1 MPLSMRWVGE
11 ADYDLLARTRLLC
24 YAGAMRELPVY
35 REKITA
41 DARAK
46 AGDFLIAERDGVAVG
61 TLTSLSMELWARG
74 AQFPCQG
81 VAYVGTIKSHRRG
94 GSSKGEKGI
103 ASQLM
108 HECLNKAR
116 ERGEVVSALM
126 PFRASFYEHFG
137 YGLAEQR
144 SEWTVPLAIMP
155 HGDFSSIRF
164 ATEKDYRGIEACRRR
179 QCERGQCDIET
190 SPAGWASRHKNEENG
205 LVIVD
210 QPQKNGPIV
219 GWMYFVDE
227 SKDGKRFIRVVE
239 HAADDHEAFVRQ
251 LRFLGSLRDQYS
263 AAIIILPGDL
273 PLNRILRE
281 DQIPHRLVEHGVAS
295 VKPYTRMQIRV
306 IDHKRWIE
314 AMKLPASISGKAT
327 IAVRECEDSDSKFRI
342 DLSGGKASVASSD
355 ASADFELSDVNW
367 ASISSGDISG
377 SRAAQLGIIQVNNA
391 SALPILDAFS
401 AGPVPFCR
409 EYF

>member
-1 MPLSMRWVGE
+1 MRWIGE

-24 YAGAMRELPVY
+24 YSGAMKELTVY
-35 REKITA
+35 REKIEL

-46 AGDFLIAERDGVAVG
+46 AGDFLLAERDGQALG
-61 TLTSLSMELWARG
+61 TLTSLSMTMWARG
-74 AQFPCQG
+74 ASFPCQG

-108 HECLNKAR
+108 LECLNKAR

-144 SEWTVPLAIMP
+144 CEWTVPLSIMP
-155 HGDFSSIRF
+155 NGDFSSLRF
-164 ATEKDYRGIEACRRR
+164 ATEKDFPGIEACRQR

-190 SPAGWASRHKNEENG
+190 SGAGWASRRRQEENG
-205 LVIVD
+205 LVIID
-210 QPQKNGPIV
+210 QSDRNGPIV
-219 GWMYFVDE
+219 SWMYFVDE
-227 SKDGKRFIRVVE
+227 MKDGRRFVRAVE

-251 LRFLGSLRDQYS
+251 LRFLGSLKDQYS
-263 AAIIILPGDL
+263 AAMIVLPGDL

-281 DQIPHRLVEHGVAS
+281 DQIPHRPVEHGVAQA
-295 VKPYTRMQIRV
+295 KPYTRMQIR
-306 IDHKRWIE
+306 ILDHKRWIE
-314 AMKLPASISGKAT
+314 AMQLPSEFSGKAT
-327 IAVRECEDSDSKFRI
+327 IAVRECEGSVSKFTVEMQ
-342 DLSGGKASVASSD
+342 SGRASVSPSN
-355 ASADFELSDVNW
+355 ASADVEMSDVNW
-367 ASISSGDISG
+367 ASISSGDISAA
-377 SRAAQLGIIQVNNA
+377 RAAQLGLIQANHQT
-391 SALPILDAFS
+391 ALRMLHAFGD
-401 AGPVPFCR
+401 GPVPFCR